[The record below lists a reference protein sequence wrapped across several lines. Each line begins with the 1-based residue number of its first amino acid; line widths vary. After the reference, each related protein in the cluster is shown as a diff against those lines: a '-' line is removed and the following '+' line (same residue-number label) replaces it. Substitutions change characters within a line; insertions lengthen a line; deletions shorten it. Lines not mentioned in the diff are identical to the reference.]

1 MATFATVAVLMLPT
15 STCGAVPPRDKK
27 NDDEKGDD
35 LIKKLTEN
43 LPENVRDN
51 AALFLASSGSSLKSA
66 FESGVPAQFGY
77 GFTMGFASGFCIKKV
92 SKLIA
97 FGVGGIFILVQTLQY
112 NGYIKVDYQGIQKD
126 VESYMDLNGDGKVDA
141 KDAELGFEKMKSVLS
156 YNMPSG
162 GGFGTGLLMG
172 LRG

>member
-1 MATFATVAVLMLPT
+1 LDKLISACLTYAT
-15 STCGAVPPRDKK
+15 
-27 NDDEKGDD
+27 
-35 LIKKLTEN
+35 
-43 LPENVRDN
+43 
-51 AALFLASSGSSLKSA
+51 
-66 FESGVPAQFGY
+66 Q
-77 GFTMGFASGFCIKKV
+77 V